1 MDCLVNDEFYDLWI
15 FIALTLTNIG
25 YIFTI
30 FTEKFVNMCNGTC
43 MYLEYEITVG
53 KNRDKYIYIYFIF
66 LFLHSLS
73 LFLFLIQ
80 LIEFEAFRK
89 PSGFR
94 VWDDA
99 IQTKD
104 FLACVYRFYE
114 LVKFFFFTPTKSK
127 P

>member
-53 KNRDKYIYIYFIF
+53 KNRDKYIYILFFFFFI
-66 LFLHSLS
+66 LSLS
-73 LFLFLIQ
+73 LSFFNPTYRIRSVPETVWISRLGRRDTDERLFGLCLPI
-80 LIEFEAFRK
+80 LRAR
-89 PSGFR
+89 
-94 VWDDA
+94 
-99 IQTKD
+99 
-104 FLACVYRFYE
+104 
-114 LVKFFFFTPTKSK
+114 
-127 P
+127 